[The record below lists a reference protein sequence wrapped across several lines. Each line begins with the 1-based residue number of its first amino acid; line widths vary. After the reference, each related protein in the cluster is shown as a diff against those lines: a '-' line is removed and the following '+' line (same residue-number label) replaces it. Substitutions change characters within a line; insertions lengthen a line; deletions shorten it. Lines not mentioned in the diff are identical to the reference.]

1 MHYTEHKPKNKKRG
15 RHENKAI
22 ENQEEDSVNILEL
35 PHTMYVKE
43 TLKNLLENFQAMPLV
58 WF

>member
-1 MHYTEHKPKNKKRG
+1 MP
-15 RHENKAI
+15 ENKAI
-22 ENQEEDSVNILEL
+22 ENQQESFVNILEL
-35 PHTMYVKE
+35 PHTMCVKE